1 MTVGTGGG
9 EVLKFVKC
17 LHILL
22 FLNRRY
28 IYIYLFLRMGVR
40 ELGRGCGRHNC
51 MILNIKTCFDKKVTL
66 LDLVL

>member
-1 MTVGTGGG
+1 
-9 EVLKFVKC
+9 
-17 LHILL
+17 
-22 FLNRRY
+22 
-28 IYIYLFLRMGVR
+28 MGVR